1 MSELITIAN
10 ATGQKLRIL
19 AEHEAEHVRLGWKR
33 IADEQTDTDDSI
45 DLDQIDIE
53 KANGK
58 ELRALLESMNV
69 EIPAGSKVTDLRE
82 LALAAKTAPD
92 HGSEE

>member
-1 MSELITIAN
+1 MPELITIAN
-10 ATGQKLRIL
+10 DAGQKLRIL

-33 IADEQTDTDDSI
+33 IADEPADTDAPI

-53 KANGK
+53 KASGK

-69 EIPAGSKVTDLRE
+69 EIPAGAKVADLRE
-82 LALAAKTAPD
+82 LALAAKTAPNQ
-92 HGSEE
+92 GSEE